1 VARDPDE
8 ELVQRCRAG
17 DAGAFRV
24 LVARYERPLYNAA
37 YRVLGNADDA
47 SDATQVA
54 LMEVAEH
61 LDGYDPERKFFSW
74 IYRITLNAALNL
86 ARHNRREAPR
96 GGEEAMGR
104 VEPVTPESSL
114 AASEMSARLQLDLLR
129 LSVDHRAVLTLRH
142 FSGCSYREI
151 GRILSLDE
159 RVVKSRLF
167 EARQRLRELLHDLER
182 P

>member
-1 VARDPDE
+1 MARDPDE

-24 LVARYERPLYNAA
+24 LVTRYEKPLYNAA
-37 YRVLGNADDA
+37 FRVLGNAEDA

-54 LMEVAEH
+54 FMEVAEN
-61 LDGYDPERKFFSW
+61 LDGFDPDRKFFSW
-74 IYRITLNAALNL
+74 IYRITVNAAIDL
-86 ARHNRREAPR
+86 ARHNRREEPQ

-104 VEPVTPESSL
+104 VEPVTPETSL
-114 AASEMSARLQLDLLR
+114 AASEKSARLQRELMR
-129 LSVDHRAVLTLRH
+129 LSLDHRAVLTLRH
-142 FSGCSYREI
+142 FSGFSYREI